1 MELEQIMLPIGLYPM
16 VHGVSS
22 QVMAGFQEL
31 SFTMTPFMVLEVT
44 KLFIQQVFMEVP
56 GPKSPLVASL
66 IWHTGMVDCMVLGQT
81 MECGGLYPM
90 DHGVNS
96 QVGDGF
102 HELSFMTTPSMVLE
116 VTRLF
121 GQQVFMGVP
130 GPESPLVALLIWLT
144 GMVDYM
150 VLGQTMEFGGLYPMV
165 RGVNSLVVDGS
176 HKLSF
181 MMIPFMV
188 SEVTRPYGH

>member
-1 MELEQIMLPIGLYPM
+1 MLPIGLYPM
-16 VHGVSS
+16 VHGVNS
-22 QVMAGFQEL
+22 QVMDGLQEL
-31 SFTMTPFMVLEVT
+31 SFTMTPFMVLEET
-44 KLFIQQVFMEVP
+44 KLLLQQVFMEVP
-56 GPKSPLVASL
+56 GPKSPLVALL
-66 IWHTGMVDCMVLGQT
+66 IWLTGMVDYMVLGQT

-102 HELSFMTTPSMVLE
+102 HESSFMTAPSTVLE

-144 GMVDYM
+144 GMD
-150 VLGQTMEFGGLYPMV
+150 QNP
-165 RGVNSLVVDGS
+165 D
-176 HKLSF
+176 
-181 MMIPFMV
+181 V
-188 SEVTRPYGH
+188 SNIKTSY